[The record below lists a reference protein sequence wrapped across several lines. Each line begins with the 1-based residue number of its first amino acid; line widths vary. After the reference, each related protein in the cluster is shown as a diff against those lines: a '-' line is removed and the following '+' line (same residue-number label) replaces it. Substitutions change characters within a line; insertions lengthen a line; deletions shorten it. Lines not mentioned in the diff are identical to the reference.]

1 MKSPGRVKN
10 SEPFCTKM
18 PEIDGTGGAGGL
30 PEAHH
35 HAERAQA
42 IERLHERVPTDAV
55 IDDRDFRAVGDLLH
69 AIDEILP
76 RRDDRIIAAMRFGEL
91 GLLVAADRADHG
103 RA

>member
-1 MKSPGRVKN
+1 MKN